1 MITKKMENKK
11 DYLVQLKEDKETIL
25 NFITDINK
33 DTILS
38 SALIRTLK
46 LLDKEI
52 THITNIRRF

>member
-1 MITKKMENKK
+1 MENKK

>member
-11 DYLVQLKEDKETIL
+11 DYLIQLKEDKETIL

>member
-52 THITNIRRF
+52 THITAIRRF

>member
-1 MITKKMENKK
+1 MITKKMANK

-52 THITNIRRF
+52 THITAIRRF

>member
-1 MITKKMENKK
+1 MIIKKMANK

>member
-1 MITKKMENKK
+1 MANK
-11 DYLVQLKEDKETIL
+11 DYLVQLKEDRETIL
-25 NFITDINK
+25 NFLSDINK
-33 DTILS
+33 DTILA

>member
-1 MITKKMENKK
+1 MIIKKMANK

-52 THITNIRRF
+52 THISNIRRF